1 MDKIIDIID
10 SIAYEKGLKVVDVEE
25 ALKESLVQ
33 TAKKMVDMTLVF
45 DASIDREQKEL
56 KLFQKIEVVSNE
68 DERLTAETIKATKE
82 DWETKET
89 IQYDAPNNTE
99 NFISLDEAHKLDK
112 DLEVGDFLNYDLE
125 FEGMGRNASVILFQN
140 LEYKLNK
147 FISDNLFTKYEE
159 QVGTTLTSVVTS
171 VDRQENTFVEIG
183 EVRGILPRKNRIKGE
198 TFKVGDA
205 LKAVVRNVR
214 IDKEYGLIVELSRTS
229 PKFLE
234 ALLILEVPELKDE
247 RVAIEA
253 CGRIPGVRAKIAL
266 STIEPNIDPIGAVV
280 GVRGVRITAVSE
292 QMNGENID
300 CIEYSPILEMFVARA
315 LSPAIVQ
322 GVKVI
327 KSKDTDDDKVPY
339 KDKAKDKAI
348 VTLLSD
354 QKARAIGKSG
364 LNIRLASMLTKCDI
378 ELNEIEGTTPESEQN
393 NQSNKKVD
401 EAKSKDTSGL
411 EALFS

>member
-10 SIAYEKGLKVVDVEE
+10 SIAYEKGLKTTDVEE
-25 ALKESLVQ
+25 ALKESLIQ

-45 DASIDREQKEL
+45 DASVNREQKEL
-56 KLFQKIEVVSNE
+56 KLFQKIEVVSND

-82 DWETKET
+82 DWETKQE
-89 IQYDAPNNTE
+89 IEYDAPNNTE
-99 NFISLDEAHKLDK
+99 NFISLTQAQDLDA
-112 DLEVGDFLNYDLE
+112 DLAVGDFLNYDLE

-147 FISDNLFTKYEE
+147 FISDNLFAKYEE
-159 QVGTTLTSVVTS
+159 QIGTTLTSVVTS
-171 VDRQENTFVEIG
+171 IDRQDNTFVEIG

-198 TFKVGDA
+198 EFKVGDA
-205 LKAVVRNVR
+205 LKAVVRAVR
-214 IDKEYGLIVELSRTS
+214 IDKQYGLIVELSRTS

-234 ALLILEVPELKDE
+234 ALLTLEVPELKDE
-247 RVAIEA
+247 KISIES

-280 GVRGVRITAVSE
+280 GVKGVRISAVSE
-292 QMNGENID
+292 QLNGENID
-300 CIEYSPILEMFVARA
+300 CIEYTSIPEMFVARS

-327 KSKDTDDDKVPY
+327 KSTKEDE
-339 KDKAKDKAI
+339 KDKAI

-354 QKARAIGKSG
+354 QKARAIGRSG

-378 ELNEIEGTTPESEQN
+378 ELNEIEGTTSESEQN
-393 NQSNKKVD
+393 KQNPRAQ
-401 EAKSKDTSGL
+401 EQKSKDTSGL

>member
-10 SIAYEKGLKVVDVEE
+10 SIAYEKGLKVTDVEE

-33 TAKKMVDMTLVF
+33 TAKKMVDMTLIF
-45 DASIDREQKEL
+45 DASVNREEKEL

-68 DERLTAETIKATKE
+68 DERLTAEFIKATKE

-89 IQYDAPNNTE
+89 IEYDAPNNPE
-99 NFISLDEAHKLDK
+99 NFISLAKAKELDV
-112 DLEVGDFLNYDLE
+112 DLAVGDFLKYDLE
-125 FEGMGRNASVILFQN
+125 FEGMGRNASVILFTN
-140 LEYKLNK
+140 LEYKLQK
-147 FISDNLFTKYEE
+147 FISDNLFAKYEE

-171 VDRQENTFVEIG
+171 VDKQDNTFVEIG
-183 EVRGILPRKNRIKGE
+183 EVRGIMPRKNRIKGE
-198 TFKVGDA
+198 EFKVGDA
-205 LKAVVRNVR
+205 LKAVVRSVR
-214 IDKEYGLIVELSRTS
+214 IDKQYGLIVELSRTS

-234 ALLILEVPELKDE
+234 ALLTLEVPELKDE
-247 RVAIEA
+247 RIAIES

-266 STIEPNIDPIGAVV
+266 STVEPNIDPIGAVV
-280 GVRGVRITAVSE
+280 GVKGVRISAVSE
-292 QMNGENID
+292 QLNGENID
-300 CIEYSPILEMFVARA
+300 CIEYTTIPEMFVARS

-327 KSKDTDDDKVPY
+327 KATKEGE
-339 KDKAKDKAI
+339 KDKAV

-354 QKARAIGKSG
+354 QKARAIGRAG

-378 ELNEIEGTTPESEQN
+378 ELNEIEGVTPESERN
-393 NQSNKKVD
+393 NQSNKRVD
-401 EAKSKDTSGL
+401 EQKSKDTSGL

>member
-10 SIAYEKGLKVVDVEE
+10 SIAYEKGLKVTDVEE

-45 DASIDREQKEL
+45 DASVDRELKVL

-68 DERLTAETIKATKE
+68 DERLTVEFVKATKE

-89 IQYDAPNNTE
+89 IEYDAPNNPE
-99 NFISLDEAHKLDK
+99 NFISLDEAKKLDV
-112 DLEVGDFLNYDLE
+112 DLAVGDFLNYDLE

-147 FISDNLFTKYEE
+147 FISDNLFAKYEE
-159 QVGTTLTSVVTS
+159 QIGTTLTSVVTS
-171 VDRQENTFVEIG
+171 VDRQDNTFVEIG

-198 TFKVGDA
+198 EFKVGDA
-205 LKAVVRNVR
+205 LKAVVRSVR
-214 IDKEYGLIVELSRTS
+214 IDKQYGLIVELSRTS

-234 ALLILEVPELKDE
+234 ALLTLEVPELKDE
-247 RVAIEA
+247 RIAIES

-280 GVRGVRITAVSE
+280 GVKGVRISAVSE
-292 QMNGENID
+292 QLNGENID
-300 CIEYSPILEMFVARA
+300 CIEYTPLLEMFVARA

-327 KSKDTDDDKVPY
+327 KSKDTNDDKVPY

-393 NQSNKKVD
+393 NQSNKRVD